1 MDNLI
6 KEINQLK
13 KEGCDYLLS
22 FACGWMKEQVIAED
36 EKYASSKVFTSKDVL
51 KLLEA
56 LRENNA

>member
-1 MDNLI
+1 MNNLI
-6 KEINQLK
+6 KEINKLK

-22 FACGWMKEQVIAED
+22 FACGWMKAQVESD
-36 EKYASSKVFTSKDVL
+36 EKNASSKVFTSKDVL

>member
-13 KEGCDYLLS
+13 KEGYKNYLLS
-22 FACGWMKEQVIAED
+22 FACGWMKAQVEQN
-36 EKYASSKVFTSKDVL
+36 EKNASSKVFTSKDVL